1 MSELAF
7 AELQTKVKTL
17 PFEQIV
23 LLKNQVDG
31 LYEKGNSEHRQKQS
45 RFTDEEARLLFEKFS
60 GSISREIDYKK
71 EREEWR
77 DEKYGY
83 SN

>member
-31 LYEKGNSEHRQKQS
+31 LYEKGN
-45 RFTDEEARLLFEKFS
+45 
-60 GSISREIDYKK
+60 
-71 EREEWR
+71 
-77 DEKYGY
+77 
-83 SN
+83 